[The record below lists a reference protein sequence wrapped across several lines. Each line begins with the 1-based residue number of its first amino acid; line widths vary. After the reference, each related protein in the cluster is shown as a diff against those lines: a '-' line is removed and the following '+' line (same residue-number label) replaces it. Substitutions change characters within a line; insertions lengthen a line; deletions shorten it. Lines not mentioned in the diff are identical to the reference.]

1 MLQTANLQVTGIN
14 NFSQPFGKGYYAIF
28 TCLTEDGSEITA
40 AVNHNAL
47 ARVNVSIDLLDLFVG
62 STIVALDNTDLDTK
76 EITSGFDRVQGI
88 VDGTTISP
96 KSGEPQT
103 IILFNS
109 LNCRLDKG
117 VEYKAQTMSMVVD
130 VKAAVQ
136 IADSKQKAIDQ
147 AAKTK
152 LANIEKLRVLA
163 EKKKLDTLKALA
175 AKANGLV
182 ESTTDDDIVEDN
194 NVVED
199 DVVLETNETELPF

>member
-1 MLQTANLQVTGIN
+1 MLQTAKLQVTGIN
-14 NFSQPFGKGYYAIF
+14 NFSQPFGKGYYAVF
-28 TCLTEDGSEITA
+28 NCLTEDGSEITA

-47 ARVNVSIDLLDLFVG
+47 ARVNVNIDLLDLFVG
-62 STIVALDNTDLDTK
+62 STIVALDNTDLDTQ

-96 KSGEPQT
+96 KSGLPQT

-109 LNCRLDKG
+109 LNCRLEKG
-117 VEYKAQTMSMVVD
+117 DEYKTQTMSMVVD

-136 IADSKQKAIDQ
+136 IAESKQKAIDQ

-163 EKKKLDTLKALA
+163 EKKKLDSLKALA

-182 ESTTDDDIVEDN
+182 ESTTDDDLVED
-194 NVVED
+194 EIE
-199 DVVLETNETELPF
+199 LETNETEIPF